1 MGQALQYIKNQ
12 QPGLMA
18 YIEDGNCEIPNNLA
32 ENSIRP
38 FTVGGKNWLFAGNPK
53 GATANAIVYSLMKRQ
68 KLMT

>member
-1 MGQALQYIKNQ
+1 
-12 QPGLMA
+12 MA